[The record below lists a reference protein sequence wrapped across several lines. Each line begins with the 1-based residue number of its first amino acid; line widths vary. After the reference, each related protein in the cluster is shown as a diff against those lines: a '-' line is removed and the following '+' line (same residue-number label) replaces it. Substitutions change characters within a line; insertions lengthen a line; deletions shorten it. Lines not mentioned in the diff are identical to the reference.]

1 MIFGSHNSLTY
12 LTPKTLKMKL
22 LNFHYKCQNKNLID
36 QIKSGVHVL
45 DIKVRF
51 DEENNLY
58 VTNGKWESKNRYIFD
73 DFINIILDTIHIHRI
88 DNDDMYIYLT
98 LDTDDV
104 FLRQEIN
111 FIQFVNKFKNK
122 IGDDNIFLM
131 GGHRSCDNE
140 KIILTI
146 NDELIVEPIAGV
158 DKRTRLYERICP
170 RWFAKRM
177 NETNK
182 KMWGRV
188 TEKTICLFDYV

>member
-1 MIFGSHNSLTY
+1 
-12 LTPKTLKMKL
+12 
-22 LNFHYKCQNKNLID
+22 
-36 QIKSGVHVL
+36 
-45 DIKVRF
+45 
-51 DEENNLY
+51 
-58 VTNGKWESKNRYIFD
+58 
-73 DFINIILDTIHIHRI
+73 
-88 DNDDMYIYLT
+88 MYIYLT

>member
-1 MIFGSHNSLTY
+1 MVDFGISGLMYYETDYNNLDGFNNKQKMIFGSHNSLTY

-73 DFINIILDTIHIHRI
+73 DFINIILDTIRIHRI

-111 FIQFVNKFKNK
+111 FIQFVNRF
-122 IGDDNIFLM
+122 
-131 GGHRSCDNE
+131 
-140 KIILTI
+140 
-146 NDELIVEPIAGV
+146 
-158 DKRTRLYERICP
+158 
-170 RWFAKRM
+170 
-177 NETNK
+177 
-182 KMWGRV
+182 
-188 TEKTICLFDYV
+188 KTIKIQISAYEIST